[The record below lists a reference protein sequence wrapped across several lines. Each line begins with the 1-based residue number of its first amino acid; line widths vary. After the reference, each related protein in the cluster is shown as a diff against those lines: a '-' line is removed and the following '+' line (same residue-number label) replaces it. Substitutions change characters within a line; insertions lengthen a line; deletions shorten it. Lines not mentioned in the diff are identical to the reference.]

1 MRTFGG
7 RIAVTFVFLTT
18 LIFAASCGR
27 EDAEQVREPTIR
39 PVKLITLSGAS
50 DLQLARYPA
59 VLDAAQLSELSFQ
72 VGGLVAKIAVVD
84 SQKVQAGDVIASLD
98 QRDFQSQ
105 VTSARAQFENAEEE
119 YQRAVRLSQADA
131 IARSVLEQRKS
142 QRDVARSQLDTAEKA
157 LADTVILAPFSGVVA
172 QVPIRERQS
181 ISAGQIVATLIG
193 TKNLGGAGI
202 VEATVNVPASVIAR
216 SQEAENRKAFV
227 LLDAAP
233 DTRIEATFKSA
244 SLLADSTSQTYAV
257 TFTFDPPGNLVV
269 LPGMHATLELSQARR
284 TTDSQSQRVSVPL
297 SAILS
302 DGTARYVWI
311 VDQDSMTVSK
321 REVTISDGIGES
333 AVVTEG
339 LELGETIATGGAS
352 YLAEGMQV
360 RPWTD

>member
-1 MRTFGG
+1 MR
-7 RIAVTFVFLTT
+7 AVGNKFTLTLVCSIT
-18 LIFAASCGR
+18 LIFLASCGNKDV
-27 EDAEQVREPTIR
+27 EDVREPAVR
-39 PVKLITLSGAS
+39 PVKLMTLSGAS

-72 VGGLVAKIAVVD
+72 VGGLVAEIAVVD

-105 VTSARAQFENAEEE
+105 VTSAKAQFENAEEE

-157 LADTVILAPFSGVVA
+157 LGDTVILAPFSGVVA

-193 TKNLGGAGI
+193 TENLGGAGI

-321 REVTISDGIGES
+321 REVTISDGIGDS

-339 LELGETIATGGAS
+339 LALGETIATAGAS

>member
-1 MRTFGG
+1 MQTFGG
-7 RIAVTFVFLTT
+7 RIAVTFVFLTM

-27 EDAEQVREPTIR
+27 KDADQVREPKVR

-72 VGGLVAKIAVVD
+72 VGGLVAEIAVVD
-84 SQKVQAGDVIASLD
+84 SQEVQAGDVIASLD

-333 AVVTEG
+333 AIVTEG

>member
-1 MRTFGG
+1 
-7 RIAVTFVFLTT
+7 
-18 LIFAASCGR
+18 
-27 EDAEQVREPTIR
+27 
-39 PVKLITLSGAS
+39 
-50 DLQLARYPA
+50 
-59 VLDAAQLSELSFQ
+59 
-72 VGGLVAKIAVVD
+72 
-84 SQKVQAGDVIASLD
+84 
-98 QRDFQSQ
+98 
-105 VTSARAQFENAEEE
+105 
-119 YQRAVRLSQADA
+119 
-131 IARSVLEQRKS
+131 
-142 QRDVARSQLDTAEKA
+142 
-157 LADTVILAPFSGVVA
+157 
-172 QVPIRERQS
+172 
-181 ISAGQIVATLIG
+181 
-193 TKNLGGAGI
+193 
-202 VEATVNVPASVIAR
+202 VPASVIAR

-269 LPGMHATLELSQARR
+269 LPGMHATLELSQARW

-339 LELGETIATGGAS
+339 LAMGETIATAGAS

>member
-1 MRTFGG
+1 MLVVENKFAL
-7 RIAVTFVFLTT
+7 ILVFSIT
-18 LIFAASCGR
+18 LIFSASCGN
-27 EDAEQVREPTIR
+27 DDSEQDREPAVR

-50 DLQLARYPA
+50 DLQVASYPA

-72 VGGLVAKIAVVD
+72 VGGLIEDVAVVD
-84 SQKVQAGDVIASLD
+84 SQAVQAGDEIARLD
-98 QRDFQSQ
+98 PRDFQSQ

-131 IARSVLEQRKS
+131 IARSVLDQRKS
-142 QRDVARSQLDTAEKA
+142 QRDVARSHLDTAEKA
-157 LADTVILAPFSGVVA
+157 LADTIIRAPFSGVVA
-172 QVPIRERQS
+172 QIPIKRSQT
-181 ISAGQIVATLIG
+181 ISAGQIIATLIG
-193 TKNLGGAGI
+193 TENLAGAGI

-216 SQEAENRKAFV
+216 SQEAETRSAFV
-227 LLDAAP
+227 ILDAAP
-233 DTRIEATFKSA
+233 EKRIEATFKSA

-257 TFTFDPPGNLVV
+257 TFTFDPPGDLII
-269 LPGMHATLELSQARR
+269 LPGMHATLELSSARR
-284 TTDSQSQRVSVPL
+284 ATDSNALRISVPL

-339 LELGETIATGGAS
+339 LALGEMIATAGAS

-360 RPWTD
+360 RPWAD

>member
-1 MRTFGG
+1 
-7 RIAVTFVFLTT
+7 VTFVFLTT

-27 EDAEQVREPTIR
+27 EDADQVREPKVR

-72 VGGLVAKIAVVD
+72 VGGLVAEIAVVD
-84 SQKVQAGDVIASLD
+84 SQEVQAGDVIASLD

-193 TKNLGGAGI
+193 TENLGGAGI

-244 SLLADSTSQTYAV
+244 SLLADSTSRTYAV

-321 REVTISDGIGES
+321 REVTISDGIGDS

-339 LELGETIATGGAS
+339 LALGETIATAGAS

>member
-1 MRTFGG
+1 MRTVGNK
-7 RIAVTFVFLTT
+7 IALTLLMSIT
-18 LIFAASCGR
+18 LISLISCGNK
-27 EDAEQVREPTIR
+27 DGEQDREPAVR

-50 DLQLARYPA
+50 DLQTAKYPA

-72 VGGLVAKIAVVD
+72 VGGLIENIAVVN
-84 SQKVQAGDVIASLD
+84 SQQVQAGDEIARLD

-105 VTSARAQFENAEEE
+105 VMSARAQFEIAEEE
-119 YQRAVRLSQADA
+119 YRRAVRLSEADA

-142 QRDVARSQLDTAEKA
+142 QRDVAKSQLDTAQKA
-157 LADTVILAPFSGVVA
+157 LGDTVIRAPFSGFIA
-172 QVPIRERQS
+172 QVPVKERHT

-193 TKNLGGAGI
+193 TENLDGAG
-202 VEATVNVPASVIAR
+202 VLEATVNVPASVIAR
-216 SQEAENRKAFV
+216 SQESEGRTAYV
-227 LLDAAP
+227 ILDAAP
-233 DTRIEATFKSA
+233 ENRIEAKLKSA

-257 TFTFDPPGNLVV
+257 TFTFDPPGNLII
-269 LPGMHATLELSQARR
+269 LPGMHATLELSAVRR
-284 TTDSQSQRVSVPL
+284 STDSSSLRISVPL

-302 DGTARYVWI
+302 DGTAHYVWI

-321 REVTISDGIGES
+321 REVTVSDGIGES

-339 LELGETIATGGAS
+339 LALGEIIATAGAS

>member
-1 MRTFGG
+1 MRAVGHK
-7 RIAVTFVFLTT
+7 IALAFVFSISLFLLT
-18 LIFAASCGR
+18 SCGNKDGD
-27 EDAEQVREPTIR
+27 EVREPAVR
-39 PVKLITLSGAS
+39 PVKLITISGAS
-50 DLQLARYPA
+50 DLQTARYPA
-59 VLDAAQLSELSFQ
+59 VLDAAQTADLSFQ
-72 VGGLVAKIAVVD
+72 VGGLIADLAVTD

-142 QRDVARSQLDTAEKA
+142 QRDVAKSQLDTAEKA
-157 LADTVILAPFSGVVA
+157 LADTVIRAPFTGVIA
-172 QVPIRERQS
+172 QTPASARQT

-193 TKNLGGAGI
+193 TENLAGAGI
-202 VEATVNVPASVIAR
+202 AEATVNVPASVIAR
-216 SQEAENRKAFV
+216 SQEAGNRSAFV

-244 SLLADSTSQTYAV
+244 SLLADSTTQTYAV
-257 TFTFDPPGNLVV
+257 TFTFDPPGKLVV
-269 LPGMHATLELSQARR
+269 LPGMHATLELSEARR
-284 TTDSQSQRVSVPL
+284 TSDSQLQRVSVPL

-311 VDQDSMTVSK
+311 VDQASMTVSK

-339 LELGETIATGGAS
+339 LALGETIATAGAS

>member
-1 MRTFGG
+1 MREVGNKNAL
-7 RIAVTFVFLTT
+7 ILVFSIT
-18 LIFAASCGR
+18 LIFSASCGN
-27 EDAEQVREPTIR
+27 EDSKQDREPAVR

-50 DLQLARYPA
+50 NLKMARYPA

-72 VGGLVAKIAVVD
+72 VGGLVAEIAVVD
-84 SQKVQAGDVIASLD
+84 SQAVQAGDEIARLD

-105 VTSARAQFENAEEE
+105 VMSARAQFENAEAE
-119 YQRAVRLSQADA
+119 YQRAVRLSQSDA

-157 LADTVILAPFSGVVA
+157 LGDTVIRAPFSGVVA
-172 QVPIRERQS
+172 QIPIKRRQTV
-181 ISAGQIVATLIG
+181 SAGQIIATLIG
-193 TKNLGGAGI
+193 TENLAGAGI

-216 SQEAENRKAFV
+216 SQEAETRSAFV
-227 LLDAAP
+227 ILDAAP
-233 DTRIEATFKSA
+233 EKRIEATFKST

-257 TFTFDPPGNLVV
+257 TFTFDPPGDLII
-269 LPGMHATLELSQARR
+269 LPGMHATLELSSARR
-284 TTDSQSQRVSVPL
+284 ATDSNALRISVPL

-339 LELGETIATGGAS
+339 LALGEMIATAGAS

-360 RPWTD
+360 RPWAD

>member
-1 MRTFGG
+1 MR
-7 RIAVTFVFLTT
+7 AVGNKTTLTFVFSMMLILLT
-18 LIFAASCGR
+18 SCGNRDGEQTR
-27 EDAEQVREPTIR
+27 EAAVR

-50 DLQLARYPA
+50 DLQVAKYPA

-72 VGGLVAKIAVVD
+72 IGGLIADIAVVD
-84 SQKVQAGDVIASLD
+84 SQQVQTGDEIARLD
-98 QRDFQSQ
+98 QRDFRSQ

-157 LADTVILAPFSGVVA
+157 LGDTVIRAPFTGVIA
-172 QVPIRERQS
+172 QVPVKKNQT

-193 TKNLGGAGI
+193 TTNLDGAGI

-216 SQEAENRKAFV
+216 SQESEGRTAYV
-227 LLDAAP
+227 ILDAAP
-233 DTRIEATFKSA
+233 EKRIEATYKSA

-257 TFTFDPPGNLVV
+257 TFTFDPPGDLII
-269 LPGMHATLELSQARR
+269 LPGMHATLELSSARR
-284 TTDSQSQRVSVPL
+284 ITDSDALRISVPL

-302 DGTARYVWI
+302 DGTSRYVWI

-321 REVTISDGIGES
+321 RAVTISDGIGES

-339 LELGETIATGGAS
+339 LALGEMIATAGAS

-360 RPWTD
+360 RPWSD

>member
-7 RIAVTFVFLTT
+7 RITVTFVFLTT

-27 EDAEQVREPTIR
+27 EDAEQVREPTAR
-39 PVKLITLSGAS
+39 PVKLIKLSGAP
-50 DLQLARYPA
+50 DLQVTRYPA
-59 VLDAAQLSELSFQ
+59 VLDAAQVAELSFQ
-72 VGGLVAKIAVVD
+72 VGGLIEEKAVVD
-84 SQKVQAGDVIASLD
+84 SQTVREGDVIARLD

-105 VTSARAQFENAEEE
+105 VASARAQFENAEEE

-157 LADTVILAPFSGVVA
+157 LGDTVIQAPFTGVIA
-172 QVPIRERQS
+172 QIPIRRRQTV
-181 ISAGQIVATLIG
+181 SAGQIIATLIG
-193 TKNLGGAGI
+193 TENLAGAGI

-216 SQEAENRKAFV
+216 SQEAETRSAFV
-227 LLDAAP
+227 ILDAAP
-233 DTRIEATFKSA
+233 EKRIEATFKSA
-244 SLLADSTSQTYAV
+244 SLLADATSQTYAV
-257 TFTFDPPGNLVV
+257 TFTFDPPGDLII
-269 LPGMHATLELSQARR
+269 LPGMQATLELSSARR
-284 TTDSQSQRVSVPL
+284 ATGSNALRVSVPL

-321 REVTISDGIGES
+321 REVTISDGIGDS

-339 LELGETIATGGAS
+339 LALGETIATAGAS

>member
-1 MRTFGG
+1 M
-7 RIAVTFVFLTT
+7 TFVFLTT

-27 EDAEQVREPTIR
+27 EDDDQVREPKVR

-72 VGGLVAKIAVVD
+72 VGGLVAEIAVVD
-84 SQKVQAGDVIASLD
+84 SQEVQAGDVIASLD

-297 SAILS
+297 SAVLS

-321 REVTISDGIGES
+321 REVTISDGIGDS

-339 LELGETIATGGAS
+339 LALGETIATAGAS

>member
-1 MRTFGG
+1 M
-7 RIAVTFVFLTT
+7 TFVFLTT

-27 EDAEQVREPTIR
+27 KDADQVREPKVR

-72 VGGLVAKIAVVD
+72 VGGLVAEIAVVD

-193 TKNLGGAGI
+193 TENLGEAGI

-339 LELGETIATGGAS
+339 LELGETIATAGAS

>member
-1 MRTFGG
+1 
-7 RIAVTFVFLTT
+7 
-18 LIFAASCGR
+18 
-27 EDAEQVREPTIR
+27 
-39 PVKLITLSGAS
+39 
-50 DLQLARYPA
+50 
-59 VLDAAQLSELSFQ
+59 
-72 VGGLVAKIAVVD
+72 
-84 SQKVQAGDVIASLD
+84 
-98 QRDFQSQ
+98 
-105 VTSARAQFENAEEE
+105 
-119 YQRAVRLSQADA
+119 
-131 IARSVLEQRKS
+131 
-142 QRDVARSQLDTAEKA
+142 
-157 LADTVILAPFSGVVA
+157 
-172 QVPIRERQS
+172 
-181 ISAGQIVATLIG
+181 
-193 TKNLGGAGI
+193 
-202 VEATVNVPASVIAR
+202 VNVPASVIAR

-269 LPGMHATLELSQARR
+269 LPGMHATLELGQAQR

-321 REVTISDGIGES
+321 REVTISDGIGDS

-339 LELGETIATGGAS
+339 LALGETIATAGAS

>member
-27 EDAEQVREPTIR
+27 EDADQVREPKVR

-72 VGGLVAKIAVVD
+72 VGGLVAEIAVVD
-84 SQKVQAGDVIASLD
+84 SQEVQAGDVIASLD

-321 REVTISDGIGES
+321 REVTISDGIGDS

-339 LELGETIATGGAS
+339 LALGETIATAGAS